1 MLISLTLA
9 PLVKTQLKSEFLPIL
24 LRVNAYQFCIPFCF
38 STEQN
43 RTNRVDW
50 VRLGSVIELNRTH
63 KKVPVRLCS
72 IAEPIELQSNDW
84 VRLGSIGFWFG
95 FVRLTTPGVKHGKN
109 CTDEWFYLHGPVF
122 APYDSNALYI
132 LEQSSDDILKTLI
145 ASFMNN
151 FHVRNACCSY
161 KAFE

>member
-9 PLVKTQLKSEFLPIL
+9 PLVKTKLKSEFLPIL

-84 VRLGSIGFWFG
+84 VRLVFGSVSFDWLRWAKSTTRIF
-95 FVRLTTPGVKHGKN
+95 FVLALNGRYVWWSGDVFVMMVLELRLHLKATLPLPSVYKNLWPVVVWYFEGK
-109 CTDEWFYLHGPVF
+109 
-122 APYDSNALYI
+122 
-132 LEQSSDDILKTLI
+132 K
-145 ASFMNN
+145 
-151 FHVRNACCSY
+151 
-161 KAFE
+161 